1 MRNNLA
7 VCIAACVLSL
17 SAVSLAQLPVHADT
31 VADSLHR
38 GGEVHTA
45 TPIKHLVVIFQ
56 ENVSF
61 DHYFGT
67 YPYAA
72 NGKGEP
78 TFYARPFTPQVNGY
92 DKKLLTHNPNAA
104 NSDNG
109 TGAINPFRLSRAQA
123 ATADQDHDYGPEQQ
137 AFDGGKMD
145 LFPKFTGAGETLPG
159 GSAGEDGTGQVMGY
173 YDGNTVTAMWNY
185 AQSFALNDNSYG
197 TTFGPS
203 TPGAINLI
211 SGQTNG
217 VTQTLNGTANEID
230 DGQGGLTLVSDAD
243 PIGDVCSSPSGNQ
256 VQFGGKNVGDMLNDA
271 GLSWGFFEGG
281 FDLTQTNANNT
292 TGCKRSTLSSV
303 TQTVKA
309 DYIPH
314 HQPFQ
319 YYASTANPTHV
330 RPTSVAMIG
339 HQGDAANHQYD
350 TGDFF
355 AAVQAGNFPAVSFL
369 KAPGYQDGHAG
380 YSDPLDEQQFI
391 VHVINFLQQQPD
403 WKDTAVVIAY
413 DDSDGWYD
421 HQAAPRVNASS
432 TTEDA
437 LDGTGLC
444 KARGT
449 LAGTNS
455 KGKPVQGRC
464 GYGPR
469 LPLLVVSPWA
479 RSNHVDHTLTDQS
492 SVTRFIED
500 NWLHGKRLGGGS
512 FDAVAGSLN
521 SMFDFYQPFVGH
533 RTLILDEQSGQPVKP
548 SSPWPWPWSSL
559 PHPHHG

>member
-17 SAVSLAQLPVHADT
+17 SAVSLAQIPVHAET
-31 VADSLHR
+31 LADASWHH
-38 GGEVHTA
+38 GGDVHTS

-67 YPYAA
+67 YPNAA
-72 NGKGEP
+72 NGQGEP
-78 TFYARPFTPQVNGY
+78 SFYARPFTPKVNGLSNA
-92 DKKLLTHNPNAA
+92 LLTNNPNKN
-104 NSDNG
+104 NSANG

-137 AFDGGKMD
+137 AFNGGAMD
-145 LFPKFTGAGETLPG
+145 LFPKYTGSGETLPG
-159 GSAGEDGTGQVMGY
+159 APADEEGNGQVMGY

-185 AQSFALNDNSYG
+185 AQWFALNDNSYG
-197 TTFGPS
+197 STFGPS
-203 TPGAINLI
+203 TPGAINLV

-217 VTQTLNGTANEID
+217 VTQSLNGSSVLVN
-230 DGQGGLTLVSDAD
+230 DGQGGQTLVSDAD
-243 PIGDVCSSPSGNQ
+243 PIGDVCSSPSGSQ
-256 VQFGGKNVGDMLNDA
+256 VQLGGKNVGDLLNSA
-271 GLSWGFFEGG
+271 GVTWGFFEGG
-281 FDLTQTNANNT
+281 FDLSTVNANGT
-292 TGCKRSTLSSV
+292 TGCKRSTLSTV
-303 TQTVKA
+303 TQTNKA

-350 TGDFF
+350 TNDFY
-355 AAVQAGNFPAVSFL
+355 AAVEAGNFPAVSFI

-391 VHVINFLQQQPD
+391 VHVINFLQKSPE
-403 WKDTAVVIAY
+403 WRDTAVVIAY

-421 HQAAPRVNASS
+421 HQAAPHVNASS
-432 TTEDA
+432 TSSDA
-437 LDGTGLC
+437 LDGTGIC
-444 KARGT
+444 NARGT
-449 LAGTNS
+449 LPGVNS
-455 KGKPVQGRC
+455 NGQPVQGRC
-464 GYGPR
+464 GFGPR

-479 RSNHVDHTLTDQS
+479 RSNHVDHTLTDQT

-500 NWLHGKRLGGGS
+500 NWLHGERLGGGS
-512 FDAVAGSLN
+512 FDAVSGSLEH
-521 SMFDFYQPFVGH
+521 MFDFFQPFPEH
-533 RTLILDEQSGQPVKP
+533 RKLILDEQTGQPVKQP
-548 SSPWPWPWSSL
+548 KPWPWASQ
-559 PHPHHG
+559 PHSPRG